1 MCVEIRNVPLTLHPE
16 PCTFTTSSQEDAYY
30 RAHTLTAPRW
40 LTATASLIRK
50 VGHAQTTARIPLFQR
65 FQHR

>member
-16 PCTFTTSSQEDAYY
+16 PCTFTTSDQEDAYY

-40 LTATASLIRK
+40 LTAAAALVRK
-50 VGHAQTTARIPLFQR
+50 MGHAHTTAHIPLFQR
-65 FQHR
+65 FLHR

>member
-16 PCTFTTSSQEDAYY
+16 PCTFTTSNQEDACY

-40 LTATASLIRK
+40 LTATAALIPK
-50 VGHAQTTARIPLFQR
+50 LGLAHTTAQIPLFQR

>member
-1 MCVEIRNVPLTLHPE
+1 MCVETRNVPLTLHPE
-16 PCTFTTSSQEDAYY
+16 PCTFTTSDQEDAYY

-40 LTATASLIRK
+40 LTATAALVRK
-50 VGHAQTTARIPLFQR
+50 VGHAHTTAHIPLFQR

>member
-1 MCVEIRNVPLTLHPE
+1 MCVETRNVPLTLHTE
-16 PCTFTTSSQEDAYY
+16 PCTFTTSDQEDAYY

-40 LTATASLIRK
+40 LTATAALVRK
-50 VGHAQTTARIPLFQR
+50 VGHGDTSAHIPLFQR